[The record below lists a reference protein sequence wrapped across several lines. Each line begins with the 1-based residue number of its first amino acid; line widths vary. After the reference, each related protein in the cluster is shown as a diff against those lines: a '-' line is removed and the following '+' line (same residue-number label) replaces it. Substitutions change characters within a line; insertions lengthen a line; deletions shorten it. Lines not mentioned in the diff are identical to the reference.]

1 MKLFRFNSTPVEI
14 DPTQIT
20 TIYADEGVFTVYL
33 ETGEYV
39 TGYLLEKN

>member
-20 TIYADEGVFTVYL
+20 TIDAGDGIFTVYL

-39 TGYLLEKN
+39 TGYLLKKE

>member
-1 MKLFRFNSTPVEI
+1 MKLFRFDLTPVEI

-39 TGYLLEKN
+39 TGYLLRRD